1 MFGGRRFTVWGIA
14 LIALAASG
22 CAISE
27 GPGLVL
33 TQEKIEAGTVLR
45 RTTLDAATAQRLLV
59 LDAENIS
66 RREVDEVLA
75 RAPAPR
81 IILLH
86 GSVPFITMQP
96 FAEFL
101 IAMGYPEAALRNPRD
116 GAYTYSSYADS
127 RRLAGELAW
136 YYEHEGMMPLL
147 IGHSQGGMLVIKV
160 LHELAG
166 AFTDRVPVWNPLTD
180 AAEGRDTIID
190 PISGKERPVI
200 GLQVSYAAALATGKL
215 MRVVLGQWDML
226 SKLRAIPDTVAE
238 FIGFTIE
245 GDPFTFSGE
254 RDDAYQAI
262 GTATVRNVRLPS
274 SYGHITL
281 PLTSHL
287 ASQPSTRA
295 WLDDYRPGHAS
306 SPVPGNGADTSNL
319 LHAAELWY
327 GVKKAWCLEA
337 QRLIRAQRASAI
349 RQGAA

>member
-1 MFGGRRFTVWGIA
+1 MSGRRRFTAWGVA
-14 LIALAASG
+14 LLALAASG
-22 CAISE
+22 CATS
-27 GPGLVL
+27 GRPGLQAL
-33 TQEKIEAGTVLR
+33 APEKIEAGTVLR
-45 RTTLDAATAQRLLV
+45 RVTLDAATAQSLLA
-59 LDAENIS
+59 LNAQSIS

-75 RAPAPR
+75 RVPAPR

-86 GSVPFITMQP
+86 GSVPFITMRP

-116 GAYTYSSYADS
+116 GAYTTSSYADS

-136 YYEHEGMMPLL
+136 YYEREGMMPLL
-147 IGHSQGGMLVIKV
+147 IGHSQGGMIVIKV

-166 AFTDRVPVWNPLTD
+166 AFTDRIPVWNPLAD

-190 PISGKERPVI
+190 PIGGTERPVV

-238 FIGFTIE
+238 FAGFAIE
-245 GDPFTFSGE
+245 GDPFTFSAA
-254 RDDAYQAI
+254 RADAYQAI
-262 GTATVRNVRLPS
+262 GTAKVRNIRLPS

-281 PLTSHL
+281 PLTRHL
-287 ASQPSTRA
+287 ASQPATRA
-295 WLDDYRPGHAS
+295 WLDAYRPDRAS
-306 SPVPGNGADTSNL
+306 LPMPGDSADTSNL

-327 GVKKAWCLEA
+327 GIKKAWCLEA
-337 QRLIRAQRASAI
+337 QRLIRAQRAV